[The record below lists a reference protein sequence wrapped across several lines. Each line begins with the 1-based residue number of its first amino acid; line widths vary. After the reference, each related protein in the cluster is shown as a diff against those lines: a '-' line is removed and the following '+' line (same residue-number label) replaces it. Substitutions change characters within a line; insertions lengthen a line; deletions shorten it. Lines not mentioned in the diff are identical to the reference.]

1 MEIETAGAG
10 CSASRQLSADPAAA
24 MKVLEIETD
33 GASGSGK
40 AMEMGKETEMGSAC
54 WMETEMEASDALGWM
69 ETEMEASEALG
80 WMETEM
86 EASEV
91 FATSTTNRNVCNP
104 KRPSRRTWIC
114 TLRLRRPCLSHRMF
128 PSPHALATV
137 AWTSRCAEAEKVH
150 AETRAETDED
160 HDHDMRNA
168 VSDHLLTFGRPRR
181 QCDASRSIQER
192 LAQSNVSGG
201 SITEGSDPR

>member
-1 MEIETAGAG
+1 MRAVTADVPEMKEMEIETAGAG

-33 GASGSGK
+33 GASGSGE

-54 WMETEMEASDALGWM
+54 WMETEMK
-69 ETEMEASEALG
+69 ASEALG

-104 KRPSRRTWIC
+104 KRPPRRTWLC
-114 TLRLRRPCLSHRMF
+114 TLRMRCPCLSHRMF
-128 PSPHALATV
+128 PSPHAPATV
-137 AWTSRCAEAEKVH
+137 AWTSRCA
-150 AETRAETDED
+150 
-160 HDHDMRNA
+160 
-168 VSDHLLTFGRPRR
+168 
-181 QCDASRSIQER
+181 
-192 LAQSNVSGG
+192 
-201 SITEGSDPR
+201 

>member
-128 PSPHALATV
+128 PSPHAPATV
-137 AWTSRCAEAEKVH
+137 AWTSRCA
-150 AETRAETDED
+150 
-160 HDHDMRNA
+160 
-168 VSDHLLTFGRPRR
+168 
-181 QCDASRSIQER
+181 
-192 LAQSNVSGG
+192 
-201 SITEGSDPR
+201 

>member
-1 MEIETAGAG
+1 MADVPEMKEMEIETAGAG

-40 AMEMGKETEMGSAC
+40 SMEMGKETEMGSAC

-69 ETEMEASEALG
+69 ETEMEASE
-80 WMETEM
+80 
-86 EASEV
+86 V

-104 KRPSRRTWIC
+104 RRPSRRTWLC

-168 VSDHLLTFGRPRR
+168 VSDHLLTFGRPWR

>member
-1 MEIETAGAG
+1 MGKGNG
-10 CSASRQLSADPAAA
+10 CDE
-24 MKVLEIETD
+24 MKEKEIETD

-69 ETEMEASEALG
+69 ETEMEASE
-80 WMETEM
+80 
-86 EASEV
+86 V

-104 KRPSRRTWIC
+104 KRPSRRTWLC

-201 SITEGSDPR
+201 SITESSDPR

>member
-24 MKVLEIETD
+24 MKVLEIETG

-91 FATSTTNRNVCNP
+91 FATSTTNRSVYNP
-104 KRPSRRTWIC
+104 KRPSRRTWLC

-201 SITEGSDPR
+201 SITKGSDPR